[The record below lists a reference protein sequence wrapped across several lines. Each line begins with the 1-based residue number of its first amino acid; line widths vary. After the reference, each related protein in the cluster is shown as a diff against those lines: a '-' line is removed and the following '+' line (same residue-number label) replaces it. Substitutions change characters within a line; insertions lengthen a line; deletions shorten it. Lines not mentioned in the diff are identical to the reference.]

1 MSICA
6 YCGADI
12 PDGARFCGVCGRV
25 PSNAQSPARYSSPN
39 DPARQSNGSSNA
51 PYPIKNSTR
60 RPYQYPPVTP
70 ASQSQPGGTDR
81 GAEVE
86 YQYPPI
92 TPDPQPQPGYQSQP
106 GWSASASPNA
116 YNQMQ
121 NARPASWQQGSSY
134 PAQPPNAPSYPEQPP
149 LFVGSPN
156 ATRQGS
162 TPKRPR
168 RRRGCMIGCLGA
180 LVVLVILGTLTIV
193 TGQKVLAFGSAI
205 STQSPLGT
213 QAGYMNTSDRVNILI
228 MGFGGSGHDGAYLT
242 DSMVIMSLIPSSHHT
257 TLISVPRDLWVQY
270 PPNSGNYGKINAVY
284 PSAAGA
290 DNTNPVA
297 GGNAAAQKVSLV
309 TGLQVN
315 YWMTVNFAGFRKFID
330 AIGGV
335 DVNVPDSF
343 NACYPKNDDASINAS
358 WIKIQFN
365 KGLQHMNGAT
375 AIEYAR
381 AREPVEV
388 CGMGTSLNQA
398 ELTDFGRSRRQQLIM
413 QAALSKLKDWHT
425 WPSLYSA
432 MDALKGTLYSNLS
445 LADLSSFALKMDL
458 NGAHKL
464 GLTNN
469 NVLVDSSANGQY
481 ILAPR
486 NNDWQAIIN
495 YVKQGLYN

>member
-1 MSICA
+1 MSICT
-6 YCGADI
+6 YCGAEI
-12 PDGARFCGVCGRV
+12 PDGAKFCGVCGRV
-25 PSNAQSPARYSSPN
+25 PSDAQSTVRYSSPN
-39 DPARQSNGSSNA
+39 DSARQSNVASNA

-60 RPYQYPPVTP
+60 RPYQYPPVTLNAGP
-70 ASQSQPGGTDR
+70 QPGGINS

-86 YQYPPI
+86 YNYPPVV
-92 TPDPQPQPGYQSQP
+92 PDPQSQPGYQSQSR
-106 GWSASASPNA
+106 WSDAEPPNA
-116 YNQMQ
+116 YNSQQ

-134 PAQPPNAPSYPEQPP
+134 PAQPPLY
-149 LFVGSPN
+149 VGSAN
-156 ATRQGS
+156 ATPPR
-162 TPKRPR
+162 RPR
-168 RRRGCMIGCLGA
+168 RRRGCMIGCLSA

-205 STQSPLGT
+205 STQSPLST
-213 QAGYMNTSDRVNILI
+213 QAGYMNTSDRVNILL
-228 MGFGGSGHDGAYLT
+228 MGYGGAGHAGAYLT
-242 DSMVIMSLIPSSHHT
+242 DSLVVMSIIPSTHHT

-270 PPNSGNYGKINAVY
+270 PANSGNYTKINAIY
-284 PSAAGA
+284 TMASNGNA
-290 DNTNPVA
+290 NPGA
-297 GGNAAAQKVSLV
+297 GGAALTQKISLV
-309 TGLQVN
+309 TGLTIN
-315 YWMTVNFAGFRKFID
+315 YWMTTNFAGFRKFID

-388 CGMGTSLNQA
+388 CGMGTSQNQA

-425 WPSLYSA
+425 WPSIYSA

-445 LADLSSFALKMDL
+445 LADLVSFALKMDL

-464 GLTNN
+464 GLTNG

-486 NNDWQAIIN
+486 NNDWNLITL